1 MLLLSE
7 VSRNLPLLTLSR
19 HQSAFGFFL
28 RKNMTLLFQPMM
40 KKKAYFGAFFL
51 LTYAWNSRWAL
62 GNWERNGVHQK
73 ISFPPS
79 PLLLFLCFKKL
90 RTTWTNIILTNSNI
104 YLELTGY
111 IFTKFFVKM
120 ISRNFLWNWVSSCC
134 CLAGSASFE
143 CLSFFA
149 FWLSQRLIVHFFSVC
164 RYVIIFFWKNRGR
177 EITKNWRLIVVKN
190 RRSSQR
196 RCFFPSFHRRF
207 YFPSENVLAKRGQVC
222 FFGHRK
228 HQMWPGRLFM
238 TSFSFRIFLFRRTDI
253 HVRQFCSLVGVMA
266 IRFVGPMLSTYL
278 FVNWIIVQ
286 NTICN

>member
-1 MLLLSE
+1 M
-7 VSRNLPLLTLSR
+7 
-19 HQSAFGFFL
+19 GFIK
-28 RKNMTLLFQPMM
+28 R
-40 KKKAYFGAFFL
+40 
-51 LTYAWNSRWAL
+51 S
-62 GNWERNGVHQK
+62 H
-73 ISFPPS
+73 FPPS

-177 EITKNWRLIVVKN
+177 EITKNWRLIVVKD
-190 RRSSQR
+190 RRSSGAAAML
-196 RCFFPSFHRRF
+196 FSIFSPPLLFPKWECVGKKGS
-207 YFPSENVLAKRGQVC
+207 SL
-222 FFGHRK
+222 
-228 HQMWPGRLFM
+228 LFW
-238 TSFSFRIFLFRRTDI
+238 
-253 HVRQFCSLVGVMA
+253 A
-266 IRFVGPMLSTYL
+266 
-278 FVNWIIVQ
+278 
-286 NTICN
+286 